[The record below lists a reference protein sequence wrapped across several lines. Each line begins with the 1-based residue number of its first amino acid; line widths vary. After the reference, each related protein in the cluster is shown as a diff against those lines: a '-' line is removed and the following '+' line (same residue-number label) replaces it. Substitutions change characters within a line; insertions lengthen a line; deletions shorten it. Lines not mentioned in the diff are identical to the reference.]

1 MSSPAEDIRQ
11 KLIDLGVTVDIF
23 INSEPTEPS
32 TVVTIYDTPG
42 EPPNPK
48 WLLDEPTIQIR
59 SRSESQATAYSNI
72 RDIRDRLLGIAQ
84 FIEGAKTYIGIWAKD
99 DINFL
104 MQDESNRSIYV
115 TNMRIVTEPDGGG
128 NRLPL

>member
-23 INSEPTEPS
+23 VNSEPKEPN
-32 TVVTIYDTPG
+32 TAITIYDTTG
-42 EPPNPK
+42 GIPNPK
-48 WLLDEPTIQIR
+48 WLLDNPEIQIR
-59 SRSESQATAYSNI
+59 SRSKSQSTAYSNL
-72 RDIRDRLLGIAQ
+72 RDIRDRLLGISQ
-84 FIEGAKTYIGIWAKD
+84 FIEGSKTYIGIWSKD
-99 DINFL
+99 DISYL
-104 MQDESNRSIYV
+104 MQDDSNRSILV